1 MPEGCGGSPGREQI
15 WLELGPHGADV
26 HRVFWDHSGPQ
37 PGPSQG
43 AGVLPPGDM
52 KFVRGCEPLGVTHTT
67 SSHNIEARRE
77 SAQSQEEE
85 PLPSAV
91 SVQNLLVTKL
101 AKEKCL
107 EGPAPVSQNQ
117 AEKPGPAAEK
127 RTHGNLLHVL
137 S

>member
-1 MPEGCGGSPGREQI
+1 MSFTLDRQHRSKKREKKT
-15 WLELGPHGADV
+15 GA
-26 HRVFWDHSGPQ
+26 R
-37 PGPSQG
+37 
-43 AGVLPPGDM
+43 
-52 KFVRGCEPLGVTHTT
+52 KKK
-67 SSHNIEARRE
+67 
-77 SAQSQEEE
+77 

-127 RTHGNLLHVL
+127 RTHGNLVHVL

>member
-1 MPEGCGGSPGREQI
+1 MEQMFTGFSGTTLVHSQGPAREQ
-15 WLELGPHGADV
+15 G
-26 HRVFWDHSGPQ
+26 SSPQ
-37 PGPSQG
+37 
-43 AGVLPPGDM
+43 GDM

-77 SAQSQEEE
+77 SAQSQEAE

-107 EGPAPVSQNQ
+107 EGPVPVSQNR
-117 AEKPGPAAEK
+117 AEKPGPAAGK
-127 RTHGNLLHVL
+127 RMHGNLVHML